1 MAVSK
6 ICIHCGAPVLTRQ
19 GQPAQALFDQELF
32 RKSKILKLLE
42 CRWCELAADRYIES
56 EGMMVLIDLVLQ
68 KPEAYRHVLFNGDY
82 SVIIAKMAL
91 LTIICDGYIRWAG
104 LATSGEF
111 FEQEYQFYIMCLN
124 VALGLLTFLSVVS
137 VSLMTSVP
145 SFLTLFYGMLMAYS
159 ARFCN
164 VAALL
169 WASPL
174 EANDPQANFGPSL
187 MWVFIYLLFFMAT
200 FRAIQVSTNKSLLVC
215 AGIGILAHVAWH
227 LILQFDFMI
236 APYSCLS
243 N

>member
-124 VALGLLTFLSVVS
+124 VALGWSAEIIFQLFFNGLIKTMTSLTGLLTFLSVVS

-200 FRAIQVSTNKSLLVC
+200 FRAIQGKSLIS
-215 AGIGILAHVAWH
+215 IG
-227 LILQFDFMI
+227 
-236 APYSCLS
+236 
-243 N
+243 